1 MMNTKALHRPFVT
14 LFLLLFVG
22 MVSCETKVQPG
33 EETKPIDM
41 SVLESE
47 ITSRLRQYED
57 YLQKGDS
64 IALSLMYT
72 EDAEVLPAVAGR
84 EHIKKVFSGMIRD
97 SVIGSFETTHLW
109 GNETLAVEEGKGV
122 WSDKSGKTESK
133 GKYLLVWKKEA
144 GEWKILRDTW
154 FPVK

>member
-1 MMNTKALHRPFVT
+1 MDFKDFINQIKELADPAVFAIIAKFAI
-14 LFLLLFVG
+14 LFYVFKIFFKFIGKLLKIAFD
-22 MVSCETKVQPG
+22 SKEK
-33 EETKPIDM
+33 
-41 SVLESE
+41 
-47 ITSRLRQYED
+47 YED

-109 GNETLAVEEGKGV
+109 GNETLLVEEGKGV